1 MVSDIKINY
10 YVLEAICDKMGT
22 YKSALENMD
31 IALENLKT
39 FLEAQESKA
48 VSAVLEKINEVTIT
62 STKKQD
68 MLEEMIRVTGFY
80 IKDMKDIAAPVTEN
94 VITRVDRDDIKYN
107 LDEINRERKDF
118 VEKMRS
124 TIKSC
129 RYKPGKKMAEWEK
142 IAEQSRLTRN
152 YNKLDNMRSYYFL
165 PLADM
170 VDEYIDEMYSIYN
183 TKLFHYETTDDY

>member
-107 LDEINRERKDF
+107 LDQINRESKDF
-118 VEKMRS
+118 VEKLRS
-124 TIKSC
+124 TIKSYG
-129 RYKPGKKMAEWEK
+129 YKPGKKW
-142 IAEQSRLTRN
+142 RN
-152 YNKLDNMRSYYFL
+152 GK
-165 PLADM
+165 
-170 VDEYIDEMYSIYN
+170 
-183 TKLFHYETTDDY
+183 K